1 MISIPD
7 FSFSHPYYLLFLE
20 LVPVM
25 LILYFRN
32 YRKQRSVIQIS
43 SLGGFRTYKK
53 TFRQKLIHLPFIL
66 RVIGISFIIIAMAD
80 PKTVSYD
87 LVRDSSPTESII
99 LIDISQNSLAKDLSP
114 NRLGSLK
121 ISLDHYLDS
130 HLGNSYGI
138 VTLGRQTNTLV
149 PITDDIQTLKNSI
162 ENLEPEFCDP
172 INLSQG
178 LELGLE
184 GFEDSQSKHK
194 QILIFLSGN
203 PNISEPFFDEALKIK
218 QKGISIYPTILASE
232 GFALYPVSSL
242 RPNRFTLQ
250 VIQVDEK
257 PLLDIAAISG
267 GSLFRSR
274 NNTEL
279 DQNFLKVN
287 DEIEKIQ
294 TKKNPNYSGILPF
307 AILASFLLILEI
319 LLRYT
324 YLKSLP

>member
-1 MISIPD
+1 
-7 FSFSHPYYLLFLE
+7 
-20 LVPVM
+20 
-25 LILYFRN
+25 
-32 YRKQRSVIQIS
+32 
-43 SLGGFRTYKK
+43 
-53 TFRQKLIHLPFIL
+53 
-66 RVIGISFIIIAMAD
+66 
-80 PKTVSYD
+80 
-87 LVRDSSPTESII
+87 
-99 LIDISQNSLAKDLSP
+99 
-114 NRLGSLK
+114 
-121 ISLDHYLDS
+121 
-130 HLGNSYGI
+130 
-138 VTLGRQTNTLV
+138 
-149 PITDDIQTLKNSI
+149 
-162 ENLEPEFCDP
+162 
-172 INLSQG
+172 
-178 LELGLE
+178 
-184 GFEDSQSKHK
+184 
-194 QILIFLSGN
+194 
-203 PNISEPFFDEALKIK
+203 
-218 QKGISIYPTILASE
+218 
-232 GFALYPVSSL
+232 LYPVSSL